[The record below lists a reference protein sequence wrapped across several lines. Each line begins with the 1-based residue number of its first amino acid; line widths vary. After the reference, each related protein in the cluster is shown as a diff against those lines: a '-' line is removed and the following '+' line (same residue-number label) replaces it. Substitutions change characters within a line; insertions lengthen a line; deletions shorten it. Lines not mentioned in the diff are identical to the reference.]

1 MLERTKAQMFFLVI
15 LGQVF
20 NQFLSSNLEVNV
32 GFTCKYANQ
41 VNLWLMWILKVWD
54 HVWVQSET
62 ESHSS

>member
-32 GFTCKYANQ
+32 RFTCKYANQ
-41 VNLWLMWILKVWD
+41 VNLWLMWILKV
-54 HVWVQSET
+54 
-62 ESHSS
+62 